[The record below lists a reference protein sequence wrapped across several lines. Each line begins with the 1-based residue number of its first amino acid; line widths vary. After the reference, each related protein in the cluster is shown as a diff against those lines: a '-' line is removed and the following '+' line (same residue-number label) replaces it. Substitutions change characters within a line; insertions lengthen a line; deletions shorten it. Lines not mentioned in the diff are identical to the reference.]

1 MINANLK
8 RVKMR
13 CNRTYQST
21 CKISQSQIN
30 LKIKYSML
38 IVEKILKNF
47 KIKEM
52 KKNTQI

>member
-13 CNRTYQST
+13 CHRNYQST

-52 KKNTQI
+52 K